1 MLSTPA
7 KTLWPNIFVK
17 GPPVR
22 KKYAMEP
29 ERMEMNTG
37 TFRNS
42 STSSTTVDIKIILVS
57 IIYTSS
63 PFPVKSLYV
72 FRHICTAM
80 VRHPMGSG
88 A

>member
-1 MLSTPA
+1 
-7 KTLWPNIFVK
+7 
-17 GPPVR
+17 
-22 KKYAMEP
+22 MEP

-42 STSSTTVDIKIILVS
+42 STRRTTVDIKIILVS
-57 IIYTSS
+57 IVYTSS

-72 FRHICTAM
+72 LRHTCTAM